1 MDFNKFFDK
10 VYIISLK
17 DQKTKYTRVSNQF
30 KKKNIKHVKF
40 EAIDGRSKTKA
51 EESAKRAQFEK
62 DYNLKISKKLPLS
75 AASLTIGTVLILQK
89 MIEKNYDHVL
99 ITEDDI
105 VLNNDIL
112 KVFKQ
117 GVKELGETD
126 WHLLYLG
133 CGGTCGHKDVGVS
146 KTKNRPYKST
156 WKDVSVFV
164 KHPYDL
170 RMPCKSCESF
180 TKNLSHTNQAG
191 GTWAYA
197 YNKSF
202 AQVFLDILTVKS
214 GKDKGKIR
222 IRDHIDQILMKLA
235 RMYELN
241 ILAFD
246 PPIVMHEYGIA
257 RRDEFST
264 IKW

>member
-17 DQKTKYTRVSNQF
+17 DQKTKYNRVSSQF

-40 EAIDGRSKTKA
+40 DAIDGRSKTKS
-51 EESAKRAQFEK
+51 EENEKRMKFEK
-62 DYNLKISKKLPLS
+62 DYDLKISKKLPLS
-75 AASLTIGTVLILQK
+75 AASLTIGTVLILRK
-89 MIEKNYDHVL
+89 MIEKDFNRIL

-117 GVKELGETD
+117 GVKELHHVD

-133 CGGTCGHKDVGVS
+133 CGGTCGNRDIGLS
-146 KTKNRPYKST
+146 KTKDRPYKST

-170 RMPCKSCESF
+170 RMPCKSCEPFS
-180 TKNLSHTNQAG
+180 KSLSHANQAG

-197 YNKSF
+197 YSREF
-202 AQVFLDILTVKS
+202 AQVFLDLLTVKS

-235 RMYELN
+235 RMYDLN

-246 PPIVMHEYGIA
+246 PPIVMHEYGVA